1 MLKYIILVF
10 MISIIA
16 GCGEKIDRNQMM
28 SSGDILAN
36 EMIQTDPSADFFLL
50 KDRVY
55 IREEETTNTDQ
66 QLGELIGKIENNY
79 LKEGE
84 FMDLMSTQLPVGT
97 EIYRFNNE
105 NSIDQVIVK
114 EKEKRMIYKS
124 LSEG

>member
-1 MLKYIILVF
+1 MKYIILVF